1 MSKKLLSEAQVR
13 RFQSLANIEPLVEM
27 YNEEEANE
35 EAALEEAEESVNE
48 EVVTEEETLEEAE
61 MEMDAGEMEMDNAE
75 EADVELDEELVQK
88 FMDAVDT
95 IQQVASALD
104 VGAEEAAEEEVEAE
118 IEMDAEEAPME
129 MDAEEAPA
137 EEEEIALQEALE
149 GINYVPSQ
157 KEIVKVVAQRVAK
170 RLQEAK
176 EAQARL
182 DKALGKK

>member
-1 MSKKLLSEAQVR
+1 M
-13 RFQSLANIEPLVEM
+13 
-27 YNEEEANE
+27 
-35 EAALEEAEESVNE
+35 EEAE
-48 EVVTEEETLEEAE
+48 
-61 MEMDAGEMEMDNAE
+61 EMEMDNAE

-88 FMDAVDT
+88 FMDAVET

-104 VGAEEAAEEEVEAE
+104 VGADEAAEEEVEAE
-118 IEMDAEEAPME
+118 IEMDAEEAPIE

-157 KEIVKVVAQRVAK
+157 KEVVKVVAQRVAK